1 MEIRRT
7 PFEAGTKLELM
18 EGDKAISRVLVFDL
32 RMNIGGVWARCGG
45 IGGVETSR
53 DHRMHGCGRRL
64 LEESIIWMRQ
74 EGYHLSALFGIPN
87 FYYRFGYAP
96 GLVESEA
103 TVVTR
108 QAETAPRRYAVREF
122 APEDAPAV
130 ADLYMQQN
138 ARRTGMIAR
147 NRETWQGIRRG
158 ASWVE
163 RVAAFV
169 VTDEE
174 QVVGYAS
181 YNIDPWR
188 YAIGEVGY
196 RDWSVFGTLLAE
208 MGRRAVEARVERV
221 SLALPGDE
229 PFLAYCR
236 RYGLEQKLTY
246 PYYANG
252 MVRVVD
258 QAALLELLKPVL
270 EERLTAAGIARQS
283 SAVGGTLVVETE
295 LGTDRVALG
304 QGGPEWRVRLSQA
317 LLGQLVMGYRGV
329 EDALFETDAQVDE
342 QVVPVLQALFPRG
355 YPYIYC
361 SDRF

>member
-7 PFEAGTKLELM
+7 PFDGGTKLELV
-18 EGDKAISRVLVFDL
+18 EGDKAVSRLLVVDL
-32 RMNIGGVWARCGG
+32 RMCIGGVWVRCGG
-45 IGGVETSR
+45 IGDVHTNH
-53 DHRMHGCGRRL
+53 DYRMKGCGRRL
-64 LEESIIWMRQ
+64 LEEAVTWMRQ
-74 EGYHLSALFGIPN
+74 QGYHLSALFGIPN
-87 FYYRFGYAP
+87 FYYRFGYTP

-103 TVVTR
+103 SIATR
-108 QAETAPRRYAVREF
+108 QAETATGRYAVRDF
-122 APEDAPAV
+122 TPEDAPVV
-130 ADLYMQQN
+130 AELYMQHN

-147 NRETWQGIRRG
+147 DPQTWRGFRRG

-169 VTDEE
+169 ATDGE
-174 QVVGYAS
+174 QVVGYAL

-196 RDWSVFGTLLAE
+196 RDRSVFGTLLAE
-208 MGRRAVEARVERV
+208 MGRRAVDARVERV

-229 PFLAYCR
+229 PFLVYCQ

-246 PYYANG
+246 PYRASG

-258 QAALLELLKPVL
+258 QSALLALLAPML
-270 EERLTAAGIARQS
+270 EERLTAAGLA
-283 SAVGGTLVVETE
+283 GGTLVIETD
-295 LGTDRVALG
+295 LGTDRLTLG
-304 QGGPEWRVRLSQA
+304 QGGREWRVRLSQA
-317 LLGQLVMGYRGV
+317 LLAQLVMGYRAV
-329 EDALFETDAQVDE
+329 EDALFETDAQADE
-342 QVVPVLQALFPRG
+342 EAVPVLQALFPQG